1 MFNVNR
7 RSETIESYEAADSRG
22 EDISSAEISWLVGY
36 FSPKMER
43 LPLVS
48 ELSCQSVSNNQLQVS
63 TQRQ

>member
-22 EDISSAEISWLVGY
+22 EDISSAAEISWLVSY

-43 LPLVS
+43 LPPW
-48 ELSCQSVSNNQLQVS
+48 
-63 TQRQ
+63 